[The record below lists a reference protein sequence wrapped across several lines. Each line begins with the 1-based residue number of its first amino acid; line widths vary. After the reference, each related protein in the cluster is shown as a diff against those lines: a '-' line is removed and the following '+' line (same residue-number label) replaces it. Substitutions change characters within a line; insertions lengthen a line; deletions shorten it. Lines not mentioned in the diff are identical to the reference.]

1 MMTKEQKIEVTKSME
16 NEKLLECF
24 THYAKQGFFEMDES
38 KRETY
43 TIVKNEILAR
53 MSK

>member
-1 MMTKEQKIEVTKSME
+1 MTKEQKIEAAESME
-16 NEKLLECF
+16 NEKLLEYF
-24 THYAKQGFFEMDES
+24 ARYAKEGFFEMDES

-43 TIVKNEILAR
+43 TIVKHEILAR